1 MKNRS
6 VFFHCLKHGSKC
18 SLLRRVI
25 GILFIEI
32 PKVTV
37 TEINLWQTSCRRLFL
52 SVRSYPCFPML
63 CNDLHEKK
71 LYYIALIIVFTW

>member
-6 VFFHCLKHGSKC
+6 VFFHCLKNSSKC

-25 GILFIEI
+25 VILFIEI

-37 TEINLWQTSCRRLFL
+37 IEIICGKQVAEDFSFSQIMFFL
-52 SVRSYPCFPML
+52 S
-63 CNDLHEKK
+63 N
-71 LYYIALIIVFTW
+71 AA

>member
-25 GILFIEI
+25 VILFIEI

-37 TEINLWQTSCRRLFL
+37 TEIICGKQVAEDF
-52 SVRSYPCFPML
+52 FPQ
-63 CNDLHEKK
+63 
-71 LYYIALIIVFTW
+71 